1 MYDRLSYIAGSSG
14 LTFRLRGRS
23 LKVFA
28 CRTFLSAPM
37 ATKNAGSREEKYIF
51 HRKKN
56 HRKKI
61 IFSRRI
67 FGSKFF
73 SHCFSQNGSLKNQ
86 NRVSPPCKGADKGLV
101 PRQF

>member
-1 MYDRLSYIAGSSG
+1 MPIFGPGQYISAFATSHATDQKKLLLYEDSS
-14 LTFRLRGRS
+14 LTFRLRGGS

-28 CRTFLSAPM
+28 CRTFLSVPM

-51 HRKKN
+51 HRKK
-56 HRKKI
+56 I

-73 SHCFSQNGSLKNQ
+73 SRTFS
-86 NRVSPPCKGADKGLV
+86 
-101 PRQF
+101 